1 MIMNKQHIL
10 TKKSFTFFLFILAL
24 YHTAIAQDRNSSV
37 SEVTGQQLDY
47 SKFIHTVAKNN
58 LGYAAEKFNLS
69 IAEANIISARVFPDP
84 EFNMGIFDNSERTK
98 QLGRGYNA
106 GIAWTLEL
114 GAKRK
119 ARINLAKD
127 EAEVTRLLLADYFR
141 NLRADATLA
150 FLTAKQQAFLL
161 KINQNSYQQ
170 LRQLA
175 ISDSIRYQLGSIPEI
190 NFRQSKLEAANMH
203 NTLLATEAT
212 WKSALANLSLFM
224 ADSSVTTT
232 VLSLD
237 AFNHLDRTYHL
248 DELVRVAQ
256 NDRSDLKVALQNKQL
271 SKRLLQLAQ
280 ANRIIDLG
288 LSVGVTYNGEARNE
302 TAPTPQFT
310 AVNAGIS
317 IPLKFS
323 NFNTGDLKAAKFKID
338 QDEIAYQEVLLR
350 IQIEVTQA
358 FLSYQAAQKQV
369 QLFDSAMLSE
379 AKAILAGKVYS
390 YKKGDTSLLEVL
402 NAQRTY
408 NETQLSYYEARYNY
422 AIALVELQR
431 TAGIWDIQEI

>member
-1 MIMNKQHIL
+1 MNKQHIL
-10 TKKSFTFFLFILAL
+10 TKKSFTFFLFILSL
-24 YHTAIAQDRNSSV
+24 YHAAIAQDRESTASGA
-37 SEVTGQQLDY
+37 TAQQLDY
-47 SKFIHTVAKNN
+47 SKFINTVAKNN
-58 LGYAAEKFNLS
+58 LAYAAEKFNLN

-84 EFNMGIFDNSERTK
+84 EFSMGIFDNSERTK

-114 GAKRK
+114 GSKRK

-127 EAEVTRLLLADYFR
+127 EAEVTRLLLEDYFR

-203 NTLLATEAT
+203 NTLLETEAT

-237 AFNHLDRTYHL
+237 AFNPLDRTYHL

-288 LSVGVTYNGEARNE
+288 LSVGVTYNREARNE

-390 YKKGDTSLLEVL
+390 YKRGDTSLLEVL